1 MVVFVYRFFDIRK
14 YIKLKVFTVRNV
26 IAFVL
31 LVAAAVLVYVDSLV
45 VTGIQVIL
53 LVVLIIIKFEPIKTV
68 ADKIAGGLK

>member
-1 MVVFVYRFFDIRK
+1 M
-14 YIKLKVFTVRNV
+14 

-68 ADKIAGGLK
+68 AGKIAGGLKRK